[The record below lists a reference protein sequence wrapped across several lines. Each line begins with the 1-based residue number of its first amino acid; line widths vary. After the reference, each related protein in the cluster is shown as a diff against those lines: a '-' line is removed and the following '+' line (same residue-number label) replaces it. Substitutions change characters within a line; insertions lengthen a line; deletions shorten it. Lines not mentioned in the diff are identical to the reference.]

1 MRDSE
6 AAAQV
11 DGSGLRPYPQ
21 RLRIRPK
28 KDQAHANLNPL
39 KYLLFWKNIYPA
51 MAFSPQE
58 TQDSQ
63 QVGECQHH
71 LTMSEGWTPLE
82 MFLLGPST
90 SSHVPTRYRLGK
102 PC

>member
-11 DGSGLRPYPQ
+11 DGSVLRPYPQ

-39 KYLLFWKNIYPA
+39 KYLLFGKIYIQPWLSVLRRLRTA
-51 MAFSPQE
+51 NRLVNVSITLQC
-58 TQDSQ
+58 QK
-63 QVGECQHH
+63 VGHPWRC
-71 LTMSEGWTPLE
+71 S
-82 MFLLGPST
+82 
-90 SSHVPTRYRLGK
+90 Y
-102 PC
+102 